1 VQQSAKSVVP
11 SDVIDLSSGAVRQW
25 PQGSG
30 LAEAAVR
37 PVTVVMREL
46 AERCYCMLLIPD
58 QDAVEEL
65 AAKGTD
71 EAFGDGWLAVP
82 VPVSESN

>member
-1 VQQSAKSVVP
+1 VAA
-11 SDVIDLSSGAVRQW
+11 GEW
-25 PQGSG
+25 

-46 AERCYCMLLIPD
+46 AERCYCMLLIPK

-65 AAKGTD
+65 AANGTD
-71 EAFGDGWLAVP
+71 EAFGDGWPAMP